1 MKFEVKNGCFRY
13 KITDK
18 KIIENI
24 SLDVRDGDVLSV
36 LGPNGSG
43 KTTLLRCALGML
55 RWESG
60 ESLLDGAD
68 IRHIQPRQMWR
79 KIAYVPQAR
88 QAVSPYS
95 VEDTVLLGRTA
106 YRGAL
111 EPPKSADYEAADRVI
126 AKMQLEHIRRRRCN
140 ELSGGE
146 LQMVLIARAMAA
158 EPSLLV
164 LDEPESNLDFRNQ
177 LLVLDTISELAR
189 GGMACIF
196 NTHYPAHALRRSGKA
211 LLIGRDGHTVSG
223 TTAEV
228 VTESNIR
235 RYFGVNAVIG
245 DIETDGNIYRDVV
258 AVSVDHTGAAA
269 PERAGS
275 AANADSTV
283 DAESAPAIATL
294 SIIMSDSSAAHDVN
308 AIIHRAKPYV
318 VGRMGMPLHD
328 AGLNIINL
336 IVEAPPA
343 EIRAI
348 ADALGLIPGVSVKA
362 TFAKGGNT

>member
-1 MKFEVKNGCFRY
+1 MKFEVKNGHFRY
-13 KITDK
+13 KITGR
-18 KIIENI
+18 KILENI
-24 SLDVRDGDVLSV
+24 SFDVCNGDVLSI

-60 ESLLDGAD
+60 ESLLDGVG
-68 IRHIQPRQMWR
+68 IRHIQPRQLWR

-111 EPPKSADYEAADRVI
+111 EPPGESDYEAAERVI
-126 AKMQLEHIRRRRCN
+126 SKMQLEHIRRRHCN
-140 ELSGGE
+140 QLSGGE
-146 LQMVLIARAMAA
+146 LQMVLIARALAA

-189 GGMACIF
+189 GGMSCIF

-211 LLIGRDGHTVSG
+211 LLIGRDGHIVSG

-228 VTESNIR
+228 VTENNIR
-235 RYFGVNAVIG
+235 QYFGVNAVIG
-245 DIETDGNIYRDVV
+245 DIQVDGKAYRDVV
-258 AVSVDHTGAAA
+258 AVSVDNAA
-269 PERAGS
+269 PATT
-275 AANADSTV
+275 DS
-283 DAESAPAIATL
+283 I
-294 SIIMSDSSAAHDVN
+294 
-308 AIIHRAKPYV
+308 
-318 VGRMGMPLHD
+318 
-328 AGLNIINL
+328 
-336 IVEAPPA
+336 
-343 EIRAI
+343 
-348 ADALGLIPGVSVKA
+348 
-362 TFAKGGNT
+362 GGNAK